1 MAIKQL
7 DMYNYKAKIIDVYDG
22 DTVTAMV
29 DLGFLH
35 FQEMKL
41 RLYGIDTPELR
52 GEEREQGIIVRDI
65 LREMVL
71 GKEVTIRSYK
81 DKQGKYGRYLA
92 NIILEDGLE
101 VNQWLVDNGHA
112 KEYYP

>member
-1 MAIKQL
+1 
-7 DMYNYKAKIIDVYDG
+7 MYNYKAKIIDVYDG
-22 DTVTAMV
+22 DTVTAIV

-52 GEEREQGIIVRDI
+52 GAEKEAGIVVRD
-65 LREMVL
+65 LVREMIL
-71 GKEVTIRSYK
+71 NKEVEIHSYK

-92 NIILEDGLE
+92 NIIVDGLDI
-101 VNQWLVDNGHA
+101 NKWLVDNGHA
-112 KEYYP
+112 KPYFP

>member
-1 MAIKQL
+1 
-7 DMYNYKAKIIDVYDG
+7 MYNYKAKIIDVYDG
-22 DTVTAMV
+22 DTVTAIV

-52 GEEREQGIIVRDI
+52 GDEKEAGIVVRD
-65 LREMVL
+65 LVREMILNKDV
-71 GKEVTIRSYK
+71 EIHSYK

-92 NIILEDGLE
+92 NIIVDGLD
-101 VNQWLVDNGHA
+101 VNRWLVDNGHA
-112 KEYYP
+112 KSYFP

>member
-1 MAIKQL
+1 
-7 DMYNYKAKIIDVYDG
+7 MYNYKAKIIDVYDG

-41 RLYGIDTPELR
+41 RLYGINTPELR
-52 GEEREQGIIVRDI
+52 GPEREQGIIVRDI

-71 GKEVTIRSYK
+71 DKEVTIRSYK
-81 DKQGKYGRYLA
+81 DKQGK
-92 NIILEDGLE
+92 
-101 VNQWLVDNGHA
+101 
-112 KEYYP
+112 

>member
-1 MAIKQL
+1 
-7 DMYNYKAKIIDVYDG
+7 
-22 DTVTAMV
+22 
-29 DLGFLH
+29 
-35 FQEMKL
+35 MKL

-52 GEEREQGIIVRDI
+52 GPEREQGIIVRDI
-65 LREMVL
+65 LREMIL
-71 GKEVTIRSYK
+71 NKEVTIRSYK

-92 NIILEDGLE
+92 NIITEDGLE

>member
-1 MAIKQL
+1 
-7 DMYNYKAKIIDVYDG
+7 MYTYKAKIIDVYDG
-22 DTVTAMV
+22 DTVTAVV

-52 GEEREQGIIVRDI
+52 GAEKVEGKKVRDI
-65 LREMVL
+65 VRSMILD
-71 GKEVTIRSYK
+71 KDVTIRSYK

-92 NIILEDGLE
+92 NIVLEDGLE
-101 VNQWLVDNGHA
+101 LNQWLVDNGHA
-112 KEYYP
+112 TEYLP

>member
-1 MAIKQL
+1 
-7 DMYNYKAKIIDVYDG
+7 MYNYKAKIIDVYDG

-52 GEEREQGIIVRDI
+52 GEERERGIIVRDI

>member
-1 MAIKQL
+1 
-7 DMYNYKAKIIDVYDG
+7 MYNYKAKIIDVYDG
-22 DTVTAMV
+22 DTVTAIV

-52 GEEREQGIIVRDI
+52 GAEKIEGRKVRDI
-65 LREMVL
+65 VREMIL
-71 GKEVTIRSYK
+71 NKEVEIHSYK

-92 NIILEDGLE
+92 TVILDGLD
-101 VNQWLVDNGHA
+101 VNKWLVDNGHA
-112 KEYYP
+112 KPYLP

>member
-1 MAIKQL
+1 
-7 DMYNYKAKIIDVYDG
+7 MYNYKAKIIGVYDG

-52 GEEREQGIIVRDI
+52 GPERKQGIIVRDI
-65 LREMVL
+65 LREMIL
-71 GKEVTIRSYK
+71 NKEVTIRSYK

-92 NIILEDGLE
+92 NIITEDGLE

>member
-1 MAIKQL
+1 
-7 DMYNYKAKIIDVYDG
+7 MYNYKAKIIDVYDG

-81 DKQGKYGRYLA
+81 DKQGK
-92 NIILEDGLE
+92 
-101 VNQWLVDNGHA
+101 
-112 KEYYP
+112 

>member
-1 MAIKQL
+1 
-7 DMYNYKAKIIDVYDG
+7 MYNYRAKIIDVYDG

-41 RLYGIDTPELR
+41 RLYGINTPELR
-52 GEEREQGIIVRDI
+52 GEEKEAGMVVRDI
-65 LREMVL
+65 LRVMVL
-71 GKEVTIRSYK
+71 DKEVEIRSYK

-92 NIILEDGLE
+92 NIFLDGLD

-112 KEYYP
+112 KPYFP

>member
-1 MAIKQL
+1 
-7 DMYNYKAKIIDVYDG
+7 MYNYKAKIIDVYDG
-22 DTVTAMV
+22 DTVTAIV

-52 GEEREQGIIVRDI
+52 GDEKEAGIVVRD
-65 LREMVL
+65 LVREMILNKDV
-71 GKEVTIRSYK
+71 EIHSYK

-92 NIILEDGLE
+92 NIIVDGLD

-112 KEYYP
+112 KSYFP

>member
-1 MAIKQL
+1 
-7 DMYNYKAKIIDVYDG
+7 MYNYKAKIIDVYDG
-22 DTVTAMV
+22 DTVTALV

-41 RLYGIDTPELR
+41 RLYGINTPELR
-52 GEEREQGIIVRDI
+52 GPEREQGLIVRDI
-65 LREMVL
+65 LRDMIL
-71 GKEVTIRSYK
+71 DKEVTIRSYK

-92 NIILEDGLE
+92 NIVLEDGLE

-112 KEYYP
+112 VEYNP

>member
-1 MAIKQL
+1 
-7 DMYNYKAKIIDVYDG
+7 MYNYKAKIIDVYDG
-22 DTVTAMV
+22 DTVTAIV

-52 GEEREQGIIVRDI
+52 GVEKEAGIVVRD
-65 LREMVL
+65 LVREMIL
-71 GKEVTIRSYK
+71 NKEVEIHSYK

-92 NIILEDGLE
+92 NIIVDGLDI
-101 VNQWLVDNGHA
+101 NKWLVDNGHA
-112 KEYYP
+112 KPYFP

>member
-1 MAIKQL
+1 
-7 DMYNYKAKIIDVYDG
+7 MYNYREKIIDVYDG

-41 RLYGIDTPELR
+41 RLYGINTPELR
-52 GEEREQGIIVRDI
+52 GEEKEAGMVVRDI
-65 LREMVL
+65 LRVMVL
-71 GKEVTIRSYK
+71 DKEVEIRSYK

-92 NIILEDGLE
+92 NIFLDGLD

-112 KEYYP
+112 KPYFP

>member
-1 MAIKQL
+1 
-7 DMYNYKAKIIDVYDG
+7 MYNYEAKIIDVYDG

-41 RLYGIDTPELR
+41 RLYGINTPELR
-52 GEEREQGIIVRDI
+52 GPEREQGIIVRDI

-71 GKEVTIRSYK
+71 DKEVTIRSYK

-112 KEYYP
+112 VEYYP

>member
-1 MAIKQL
+1 
-7 DMYNYKAKIIDVYDG
+7 MYNYKAKIIDVYDG
-22 DTVTAMV
+22 DTVTAIV

-52 GEEREQGIIVRDI
+52 GAEKEAGIVVRD
-65 LREMVL
+65 LVREMIL
-71 GKEVTIRSYK
+71 NKEVEIHSYK

-92 NIILEDGLE
+92 NIIVDDLDI
-101 VNQWLVDNGHA
+101 NKWLVDNGHA
-112 KEYYP
+112 KPYFP